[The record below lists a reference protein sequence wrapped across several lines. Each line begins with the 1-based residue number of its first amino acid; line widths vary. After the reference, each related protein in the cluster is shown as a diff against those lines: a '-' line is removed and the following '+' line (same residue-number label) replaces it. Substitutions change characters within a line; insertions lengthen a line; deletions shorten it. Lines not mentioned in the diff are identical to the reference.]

1 MAIQKKNVLTKGLSG
16 KVNDQL
22 LYKQYSY
29 GTVVGKIPD
38 RSRVVLSKK
47 QKSCN
52 TSFSLAV
59 AYAQSVISDPL
70 KKARYQSRLPAG
82 KTVYHAAIAEFLEG
96 KADNN
101 Q

>member
-1 MAIQKKNVLTKGLSG
+1 MAIQKRNVLTRGLSG
-16 KVNDQL
+16 KINDQL
-22 LYKQYSY
+22 LYKQYSF

-59 AYAQSVISDPL
+59 AYAQSVISDPV
-70 KKARYQSRLPAG
+70 KKAKYQSGLAAG
-82 KTVYHAAIAEFLEG
+82 KTVYHAAIAEFLEA